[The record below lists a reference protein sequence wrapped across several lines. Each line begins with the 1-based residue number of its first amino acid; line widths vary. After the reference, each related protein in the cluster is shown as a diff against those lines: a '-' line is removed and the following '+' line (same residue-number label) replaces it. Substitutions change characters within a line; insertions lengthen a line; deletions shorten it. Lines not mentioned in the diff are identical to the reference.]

1 MNKKIALGIIAIF
14 LVGVVGIALG
24 RNKIV
29 PKVSVQDQAIS
40 KSQVVVEDVVSPV
53 DGWLVIQTETN
64 NVQGPVIGYVKIK
77 KGEQKNVAVTID
89 ESKATSKLFAMIHED
104 TGEKD
109 KLDFPGADMPL
120 MYNDDMVFQLF
131 SVK

>member
-1 MNKKIALGIIAIF
+1 MNKKIALGIIVIF
-14 LVGVVGIALG
+14 LIGVLGLALG

-29 PKVSVQDQAIS
+29 PKVSVKDQAIS
-40 KSQVVVEDVVSPV
+40 NSQVVVEDVVSPV

-77 KGEQKNVAVTID
+77 KGEQKNVAVTVD
-89 ESKATSKLFAMIHED
+89 TSKATPKLFAMIHED
-104 TGEKD
+104 TGEKN
-109 KLDFPGADMPL
+109 KLDFPNDDMPL
-120 MYNDDMVFQLF
+120 TYNDDMVFQIF